1 MKKLPAKTNAVLN
14 EQPDESYSN
23 LNTKKKDLEDSNINL
38 DQSAE
43 IEVENEQPQPA
54 GIKLRRSGYYTIP
67 NMSELAIMVDQDGN
81 LNVENFTIGKK

>member
-1 MKKLPAKTNAVLN
+1 MKKLPVKTNAVNLN

-23 LNTKKKDLEDSNINL
+23 LNTKKKDLEDSVTNL
-38 DQSAE
+38 DQSTE

-67 NMSELAIMVDQDGN
+67 NMSELGMISHKKVTN
-81 LNVENFTIGKK
+81 NNFWSQT